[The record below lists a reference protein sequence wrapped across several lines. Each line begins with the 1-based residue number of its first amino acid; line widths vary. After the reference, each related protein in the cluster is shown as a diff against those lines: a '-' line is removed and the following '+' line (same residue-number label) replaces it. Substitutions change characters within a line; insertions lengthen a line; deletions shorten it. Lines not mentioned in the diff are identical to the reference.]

1 MRPVHKARKLIA
13 ILFDRA
19 FRFTSCTF
27 TSGTQHS
34 QLMFLLFCDKP
45 LAFQIWIITITV
57 WKRGHIYKHLEMRS
71 RNYITALFSGNEKE
85 ARPSEIVTDHA
96 TKVAWK
102 FIREKKRKMRKARN
116 KRKRLPRAANESE
129 AGQMRRQNLRDVF
142 FCFGIGAC

>member
-1 MRPVHKARKLIA
+1 MHPVHKAWKLIA

-19 FRFTSCTF
+19 FRSTSCTF

-71 RNYITALFSGNEKE
+71 RNYITALFSGT
-85 ARPSEIVTDHA
+85 RPSEIVIDHA

-102 FIREKKRKMRKARN
+102 FIREKKKGRCAKQEIKGSDR
-116 KRKRLPRAANESE
+116 
-129 AGQMRRQNLRDVF
+129 
-142 FCFGIGAC
+142 